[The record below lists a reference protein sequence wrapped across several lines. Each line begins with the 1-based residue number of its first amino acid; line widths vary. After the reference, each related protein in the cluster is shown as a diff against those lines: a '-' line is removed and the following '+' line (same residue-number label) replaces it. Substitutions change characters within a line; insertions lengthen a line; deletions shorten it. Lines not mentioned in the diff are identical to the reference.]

1 MKSKLCEAVQQM
13 SRTRLLFPVL
23 LFILGGILAGL
34 FFWRGAEPN
43 RSSDSPPPVPAG
55 ASEERAGTSVDS
67 PATPLVE
74 RTTLDPDASVD
85 YGALREALRPL
96 ESQGDAVALR
106 MIAEIYEYCFIYSL
120 DPAKARRQAEFLA
133 TLRPENASRLAEIAK
148 LQDARC
154 KTLDGGA
161 PIVPE
166 LVGLYRDRAR
176 ERGDRVSELADFEA
190 LQEANPEGAERL
202 VESIVHAARPDELMA
217 LSQLAARRTLPG
229 ELSMLSGSERYG
241 HAWAIAACR
250 RAGSQTCGPSG
261 RLMTQTCLAA
271 GLCNYSS
278 YEDLVRRGLTP
289 PSSLHDLD
297 RAISRVE
304 NRLKE

>member
-1 MKSKLCEAVQQM
+1 M
-13 SRTRLLFPVL
+13 P
-23 LFILGGILAGL
+23 
-34 FFWRGAEPN
+34 
-43 RSSDSPPPVPAG
+43 
-55 ASEERAGTSVDS
+55 EERASTSTNS
-67 PATPLVE
+67 PAAPLVE
-74 RTTLDPDASVD
+74 RVTLDLDASVD

-96 ESQGDAVALR
+96 ESQGDAFALR

-154 KTLDGGA
+154 KTLDGGV

-176 ERGDRVSELADFEA
+176 ERGDRISELANFEA
-190 LQEANPEGAERL
+190 LQDANPEVAERL
-202 VESIVHAARPDELMA
+202 VESIVYAARPDELLA
-217 LSQLAARRTLPG
+217 LSQLAAQRTIPG
-229 ELSMLSGSERYG
+229 GLSVLSGSERYG

-261 RLMTQTCLAA
+261 RLMTQTCLAT

-304 NRLKE
+304 NRLGQ